1 MALAAS
7 DMTQTRPRLLMP
19 GLARWAPGTERYQV
33 AGGGTVA
40 VPVYA
45 GDRVTVIDL
54 EGRQPA
60 EIVVLTAD
68 GRGEPGLLG
77 AADGGPAEGL
87 RALLDRDDES
97 AQLLRKSLKARG
109 LEADFAKAIHCFGT
123 ETPAFEQAVFDVD
136 GDGVLIVAAPG
147 ADMDVAD
154 HNPPTTLDL
163 IVMRADAKHAAEAG
177 LPAPLADVRYE
188 TRIAAGEAHAYEVRQ
203 GEFIQILDIEGRE
216 CSDFQ
221 AFASRQLDK
230 GIERDIDPTAT
241 RTLMGAIY
249 PGPGLFSKF
258 YDTDLEPKLE
268 LIQDMVGRH
277 DTFGFACTAKYY
289 DDVGYPGHVNCTEN
303 FNRALAPFGIAPR
316 GGWQAINFF
325 YNTNIDDHHQLYLDE
340 PWSRPGDHVIV
351 RALQDMVCVASACPD
366 EISAANGWNPTDILV
381 RVYAPENVF
390 KKAIAFRMTPD
401 AEPQMTKE
409 TAFHPRTSELTRN
422 FTEYN
427 GYWLPTHFNNRGK
440 IDEYWACREGVVA
453 LDLSPLR
460 KFEVTGPDAEELMQR
475 TLTRNVRKLA
485 EGQVVYSAMCY
496 EHGGMIDDGTL
507 FRMSDTNF
515 RWIGGSDYGG
525 KWLREKASEWGL
537 RCWVKSSND
546 QLHNISVQGPK
557 SRDLLRDVVW
567 TPPAHATIDEVA
579 WFRFTVGRI
588 GGHNGIPIV
597 VSRTG
602 YTGELGY
609 EVWCHPKHGPEVWD
623 AVWQAGEAHGISPLG
638 LEGLDMLRI
647 EAGLI
652 FAGYEFDDTTDPFE
666 AGIGFTVALKHG
678 EDFVGRDALVR
689 RKENPQR
696 KLVGL
701 ELEGGEPAAHGDG
714 VHIGRAQI
722 GIVTSGTKSPVL
734 KKNIAL
740 ARLDVAHVE
749 PGTDVEIG
757 KLDGHQKRLPA
768 TIVPFPFYDPQKER
782 PRS

>member
-1 MALAAS
+1 MALAES
-7 DMTQTRPRLLMP
+7 QTSPVRPRLLLP
-19 GLARWAPGTERYQV
+19 GLARSKPGQELYRV
-33 AGGGTVA
+33 AGGGSVT
-40 VPVYA
+40 VPVFA
-45 GDRVTVIDL
+45 GDQIHITDP
-54 EGRQPA
+54 EGRQA
-60 EIVVLTAD
+60 CEIVAVTAD
-68 GRGEPGLLG
+68 GRETPGMLG
-77 AADGGPAEGL
+77 AEDGGPGHGL
-87 RALLDRDDES
+87 QQMVKAGGANAADLLAALD
-97 AQLLRKSLKARG
+97 KRG
-109 LEADFAKAIHCFGT
+109 LNLAFDCAIRCFGP
-123 ETPAFEQAVFDVD
+123 ETPAFETATFTVE

-147 ADMDVAD
+147 EDMAV
-154 HNPPTTLDL
+154 
-163 IVMRADAKHAAEAG
+163 DAHDPATALELMIERSDPKKAAEAT
-177 LPAPLADVRYE
+177 LPEPLADVRHE
-188 TRIAAGEAHAYEVRQ
+188 HRILAGTAHAFEVRE

-221 AFASRQLDK
+221 AFATRQLDK

-303 FNRALAPFGIAPR
+303 FNNALTPYGIAPR

-325 YNTNIDDHHQLYLDE
+325 YNTNIDDNHQLYLDD

-351 RALQDMVCVASACPD
+351 RALEDMVCIASACPD
-366 EISAANGWNPTDILV
+366 DISAANGWNPTDILA

-401 AEPQMTKE
+401 AEPEMTKE
-409 TAFHPRTSELTRN
+409 TAFHARTSELTRN

-427 GYWLPTHFNNRGK
+427 GYWLPTHFNNHGK
-440 IDEYWACREGVVA
+440 VDEYWACREGVVA

-485 EGQVVYSAMCY
+485 EGEVVYSAMCY
-496 EHGGMIDDGTL
+496 EHGGMVDDGTL
-507 FRMSDTNF
+507 FRMSDINF
-515 RWIGGSDYGG
+515 RWVGGSDYGG
-525 KWLREKASEWGL
+525 KWLREKAAEWGL
-537 RCWVKSSND
+537 RAWVKSSTD
-546 QLHNISVQGPK
+546 QLHNFAVQGPK
-557 SRDLLRDVVW
+557 SRDLLSEVIW
-567 TPPAHATIDEVA
+567 TPPAQPSMDEVA
-579 WFRFTVGRI
+579 WFRFTIGRI
-588 GGHNGIPIV
+588 GGHNGVPVV

-609 EVWCHPKHGPEVWD
+609 EVWCHPKHGAEVWD
-623 AVWQAGEAHGISPLG
+623 AVWQAGEPHGLTPLG
-638 LEGLDMLRI
+638 LDALDMLRI
-647 EAGLI
+647 ESGLI
-652 FAGYEFDDTTDPFE
+652 FAGYEFDDQTDPFE

-678 EDFVGRDALVR
+678 EDFIGRDALVR
-689 RKENPQR
+689 RKENPQK

-701 ELEGGEPAAHGDG
+701 ELEGGEAAGHGDC
-714 VHIGRAQI
+714 VHIGRPQI
-722 GIVTSGTKSPVL
+722 GVVTSGMKSPIL

-740 ARLDVAHVE
+740 ARLDVAHAE
-749 PGTDVEIG
+749 PGTEVEVG
-757 KLDGHQKRLPA
+757 KLDGHQKRIPA
-768 TIVPFPFYDPQKER
+768 TVVPFPFYDPKKER

>member
-1 MALAAS
+1 MALAAQ
-7 DMTQTRPRLLMP
+7 DLKTARPRLLWP
-19 GLARWAPGTERYQV
+19 GLARFAPGTERYRV
-33 AGGGTVA
+33 AGGGSVTV
-40 VPVYA
+40 PIFA
-45 GDRVTVIDL
+45 GDRITVIDS

-60 EIVVLTAD
+60 ELVVLASD
-68 GRGEPGLLG
+68 GRDDPGLIG
-77 AADGGPAEGL
+77 GTDGGPAEGL
-87 RALLDRDDES
+87 RAILDRGDDSGER
-97 AQLLRKSLKARG
+97 LRASLEARG
-109 LEADFAKAIHCFGT
+109 LEPTFARAVHCFGP
-123 ETPAFEQAVFDVD
+123 ETPAGEEAAFTAEADAI
-136 GDGVLIVAAPG
+136 LIVAAPG
-147 ADMDVAD
+147 GDMDVAE
-154 HNPPTTLDL
+154 HTPPTALDL
-163 IVMRADAKHAAEAG
+163 IVRRADAKRAAELA
-177 LPAPLADVRYE
+177 LPAPLADMRYE
-188 TRIAAGEAHAYEVRQ
+188 RRIGAGEAHAYEVKE
-203 GEFIQILDIEGRE
+203 GEFIQILDVEGRE

-221 AFASRQLDK
+221 AFATRQLMR

-241 RTLMGAIY
+241 RTLMGASY

-258 YDTDLEPKLE
+258 YDNDLEPKLE
-268 LIQDMVGRH
+268 LVQDMVGRH

-303 FNRALAPFGIAPR
+303 FNRALEPYGVAPR

-325 YNTNIDDHHQLYLDE
+325 YNTNIDDHNQLYLDE
-340 PWSRPGDHVIV
+340 PWSRPGDHVIA
-351 RALQDMVCVASACPD
+351 RALQDMVCVSSACPD
-366 EISAANGWNPTDILV
+366 DISAANGWDPTDILV
-381 RVYAPENVF
+381 RVYAPEALF

-422 FTEYN
+422 FAEYN

-440 IDEYWACREGVVA
+440 VDEYWACREGVVM

-475 TLTRNVRKLA
+475 TLTRDVRKLSIG
-485 EGQVVYSAMCY
+485 EVVYSAMCY

-507 FRMSDTNF
+507 FRMSDANF

-525 KWLREKASEWGL
+525 QWLREKAAEWGL
-537 RCWVKSSND
+537 RCWVKSSTD

-557 SRDLLRDVVW
+557 SRDLLREVVW
-567 TPPAHATIDEVA
+567 TPPAQESLDEIK
-579 WFRFTVGRI
+579 WFRFTIGRI
-588 GGHNGIPIV
+588 GGHNGIPVV

-609 EVWCHPKHGPEVWD
+609 EVWCHPKHGPEVWE
-623 AVWQAGEAHGISPLG
+623 AVWRAGEPYDVSPLG
-638 LEGLDMLRI
+638 LEGLDILRI

-652 FAGYEFDDTTDPFE
+652 FAGNEFDDTTDPFE

-701 ELEGGEPAAHGDG
+701 ELEGGEPAAHGDC

-722 GIVTSGTKSPVL
+722 GVVTSGTKSPVL
-734 KKNIAL
+734 KKNVAL
-740 ARLDVAHVE
+740 ARLDIAHAELGTEVE
-749 PGTDVEIG
+749 VG
-757 KLDGHQKRLPA
+757 KLDGHQKRIPA
-768 TIVPFPFYDPQKER
+768 TVVPFPFYDPKKER